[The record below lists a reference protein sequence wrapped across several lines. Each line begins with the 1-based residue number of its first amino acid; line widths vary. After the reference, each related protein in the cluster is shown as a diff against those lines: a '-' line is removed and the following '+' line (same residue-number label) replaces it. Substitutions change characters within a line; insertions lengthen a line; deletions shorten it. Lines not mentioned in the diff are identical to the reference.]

1 MLQYNVSISASL
13 YASYYFELRTL
24 CEKKNA
30 TLNMKPLGA
39 DEAKSLEARTAAFET
54 NAKQT
59 RKWQSMSVAEGC
71 ARARPPA
78 PAPKAF
84 RSARPYPRP
93 PQGVARREQHGGAE
107 LNEVSYCRTNVVN
120 FHTLPLRG
128 SGRWT
133 APPRWPRDAL
143 CGTQ

>member
-1 MLQYNVSISASL
+1 MTTASDVLTTHRFFHECPQIFLENLANQLEKQFLEMLQYNVSISASL

-71 ARARPPA
+71 ARSP
-78 PAPKAF
+78 
-84 RSARPYPRP
+84 PRP
-93 PQGVARREQHGGAE
+93 RLSR
-107 LNEVSYCRTNVVN
+107 
-120 FHTLPLRG
+120 
-128 SGRWT
+128 
-133 APPRWPRDAL
+133 
-143 CGTQ
+143 